1 MLRLGEYTRLDWGH
15 WGGRKI
21 TKPWVPDNGFV
32 SSFRVC
38 VRIKAIL
45 VWNERKFFRVGQV
58 SQSSYLQLIF
68 DEVGFGDK
76 GDRHSFN
83 FGLDPVSPDLV
94 EGHFSDG
101 GEYVDV
107 VVLGAETEVIF
118 LIEEVAGLEPFE
130 GNSEFEQSVEG
141 GAGVL
146 LCGPDKDVKVVG
158 SAHVTVCVDGHPADH
173 SVLNLG
179 GDERGEE

>member
-38 VRIKAIL
+38 VRIKAIF

-118 LIEEVAGLEPFE
+118 LVEEIAGLEALE
-130 GNSEFEQSVEG
+130 RDSEREQSVEC
-141 GAGVL
+141 GACVVFGR
-146 LCGPDKDVKVVG
+146 PYKDVKVIG
-158 SAHVTVCVDGHPADH
+158 GAHIAVCIDGDPADD
-173 SVLNLG
+173 SVFNLC